1 MSEQFDSVDLLSLV
15 GGILTGFVGSVV
27 ALKNSKNS
35 AEKEFRDDLLTL
47 VKQHSERITALE
59 DENRELLRKN
69 QELATLNLQEH
80 VKQQEM
86 VVKIAELE
94 AEKTKMVNQIN
105 YLENRLREVSETLE
119 RIIHERRN

>member
-1 MSEQFDSVDLLSLV
+1 MSEQYNGLDLLGV
-15 GGILTGFVGSVV
+15 IGGIVTGFVGSLI
-27 ALKNSKNS
+27 AFKNSKVT
-35 AEKEFRDDLLTL
+35 AEKEFRDDLLAL

-69 QELATLNLQEH
+69 QELATLNLQEQR
-80 VKQQEM
+80 KQQEM
-86 VVKIAELE
+86 SVKISELE
-94 AEKTKMVNQIN
+94 SEKTKMVSQIN